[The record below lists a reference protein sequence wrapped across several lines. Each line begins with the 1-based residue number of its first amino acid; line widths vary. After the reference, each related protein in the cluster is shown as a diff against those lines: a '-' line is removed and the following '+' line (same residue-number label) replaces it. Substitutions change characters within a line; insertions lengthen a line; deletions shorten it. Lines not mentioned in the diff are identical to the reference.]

1 MARAERQRDD
11 RKHSEAKGEVRPPSD
26 AEAVTLGLPPVQL
39 YDMSQ
44 DDRETTNVQ
53 DQHPEVV
60 ERLTALLDRYVADGR
75 STPGAAQKND
85 VAVDIRKD
93 GAKARSQ

>member
-1 MARAERQRDD
+1 MTGSTPQRKGRYD
-11 RKHSEAKGEVRPPSD
+11 RK
-26 AEAVTLGLPPVQL
+26 
-39 YDMSQ
+39 
-44 DDRETTNVQ
+44 TTNVQ
-53 DQHPEVV
+53 DQHPEIV

-93 GAKARSQ
+93 GAKAR